1 MCLLRGI
8 HADYPRRRVPAQR
21 TYMAVGQRD
30 GSRPE
35 GPFLTSTAP
44 YGTLAQSG
52 NYRVLLSVF
61 AEVTTQSHRS
71 DARKGGLILAVG
83 AL

>member
-1 MCLLRGI
+1 
-8 HADYPRRRVPAQR
+8 
-21 TYMAVGQRD
+21 
-30 GSRPE
+30 
-35 GPFLTSTAP
+35 LTITAP

-61 AEVTTQSHRS
+61 AQVTTQSHRS